1 MRGFKESAV
10 AFFKRG
16 GHNHDGSNS
25 TKVDFSKYTPE
36 DVRVLSEIL
45 KNTDTDIAGASLGGG
60 DAAEVITGATTSP
73 DGKFITS
80 TVDPPKDLVAS
91 GDIFFKGTERVFMD
105 IEWSAPPVRD
115 FYYDEYYFDYYY
127 PHDFGDS
134 VDHYEVA
141 LQKEG
146 EPLSDHRTVTRNTSM
161 RFWDV
166 DPAINYRIYV
176 WAVNSMNYQSLYAT
190 TTTVTPDINTVYV
203 SEKNRSIIENGGFE
217 DGLTWWTFYATGGTF
232 SIDTATWVYEGTN
245 SLKYAG
251 TAGDIGQVWSNLIPV
266 TPGLKYDFS
275 YYAVSTNAGITINTE
290 LSWLDEDN
298 NIISVWDYGTYDTL
312 NPSGAS
318 SDEFN
323 RRPLDIEFP
332 TAPVN
337 AVGALLVIT
346 IDAGST
352 GDTYID
358 NVRFEEVSSFEGAVL
373 HTDSTDQVP
382 RVDIAGHY
390 HISAPRERS
399 YAGATSEDIGFHPR
413 VTFDETYTDKNL
425 GHQERLI
432 LSSGVPQVADTA
444 LYTNHDVGESQL
456 VLLSSPSDPTL
467 TDGQG
472 RSELR
477 YHENFTDDSKNIYS
491 LPLGLVAYGYKST
504 DETGIGAT
512 ERILITTSADTTY
525 YSDRVYRFTY
535 NTGYMLFSDTGTIF
549 TLRFD
554 IDSVTRQGQR
564 ITGTYL
570 HQNYASHTALWSP
583 STDVTGV
590 SRVTLQRTAGTG
602 TVDVMLTGTNYMF
615 FGVEDVGSQ
624 YIHDLNP

>member
-10 AFFKRG
+10 SFFKRG

-115 FYYDEYYFDYYY
+115 FYYDEYYFYYYY

-166 DPAINYRIYV
+166 DPAINYRVYV
-176 WAVNSMNYQSLYAT
+176 WAV
-190 TTTVTPDINTVYV
+190 
-203 SEKNRSIIENGGFE
+203 
-217 DGLTWWTFYATGGTF
+217 
-232 SIDTATWVYEGTN
+232 N

-251 TAGDIGQVWSNLIPV
+251 TAGDIGQVWSNFIPV

-275 YYAVSTNAGITINTE
+275 YYAVSTNASITINTE

-312 NPSGAS
+312 NPSGA
-318 SDEFN
+318 
-323 RRPLDIEFP
+323 R
-332 TAPVN
+332 
-337 AVGALLVIT
+337 
-346 IDAGST
+346 
-352 GDTYID
+352 
-358 NVRFEEVSSFEGAVL
+358 
-373 HTDSTDQVP
+373 
-382 RVDIAGHY
+382 
-390 HISAPRERS
+390 
-399 YAGATSEDIGFHPR
+399 
-413 VTFDETYTDKNL
+413 
-425 GHQERLI
+425 
-432 LSSGVPQVADTA
+432 
-444 LYTNHDVGESQL
+444 
-456 VLLSSPSDPTL
+456 
-467 TDGQG
+467 
-472 RSELR
+472 
-477 YHENFTDDSKNIYS
+477 
-491 LPLGLVAYGYKST
+491 
-504 DETGIGAT
+504 
-512 ERILITTSADTTY
+512 
-525 YSDRVYRFTY
+525 
-535 NTGYMLFSDTGTIF
+535 
-549 TLRFD
+549 
-554 IDSVTRQGQR
+554 
-564 ITGTYL
+564 
-570 HQNYASHTALWSP
+570 
-583 STDVTGV
+583 
-590 SRVTLQRTAGTG
+590 
-602 TVDVMLTGTNYMF
+602 
-615 FGVEDVGSQ
+615 
-624 YIHDLNP
+624 